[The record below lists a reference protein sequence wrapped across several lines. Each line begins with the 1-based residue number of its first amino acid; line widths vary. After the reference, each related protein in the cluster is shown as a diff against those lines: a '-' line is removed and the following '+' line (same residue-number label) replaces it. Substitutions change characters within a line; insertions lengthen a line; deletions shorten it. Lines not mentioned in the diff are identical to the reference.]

1 MAPTKRKAI
10 SLEVKQRIHRDFRQG
25 FKVGSLAK
33 RYEPSQSTISTI
45 IKAGDVLKK
54 AGTSGHD
61 DQRKR
66 VRDPLYG
73 DVEDS
78 LYQWFLTTRNRNVPI
93 SGPILAAKAKK
104 FASLLGRENF
114 EPGGGWIQRFK
125 DRHGI
130 VYKNVVGEAASLDV
144 NAKDEWLATKLPE
157 LLERFQE
164 SDIFNGDETAL
175 FYEMLPT
182 KTHALKGDPCV
193 GGKHSKVRVTVFV
206 CANMDGTERLKPF
219 VIGKSKRPHCFRNQC
234 IPVRYR
240 NNKKAWM
247 TRDLFEE
254 WLLEFDGAM
263 EKQKRKVVL
272 LLDNCSAHNVSP
284 KLTSVE
290 VMFLPPNTTAGL
302 QPMDAGVIANF
313 KALYRRRML
322 EWLIMKLDCSGLS
335 QYAGGPPDLKVSL
348 LEAVRFVHGAWYE
361 VKQVTLK
368 NCFKKAGF
376 VRHNATVSEET
387 NDLLIEPADV
397 GELWDHIAA
406 SEENIGG
413 ALLGDFLNADNAAAS
428 CEESTDEA
436 IAEEQQ
442 SRRKITSSDCE
453 SSDDDGGD
461 ENTPPPMS
469 SQNALLSIQSLVGF
483 VHAKGLPPA
492 YAQQLEAMHT
502 AIVKLQLKQ
511 AQISDFF
518 KHA

>member
-33 RYEPSQSTISTI
+33 RYELSQSTISTI

-290 VMFLPPNTTAGL
+290 VMFLPPNTATTTAATRTPRL
-302 QPMDAGVIANF
+302 QCLHKMPCSPSSRWSVLCTQKDCRQRTRNNWKQCTRQLSNF
-313 KALYRRRML
+313 SSSKRKFPTFLSML
-322 EWLIMKLDCSGLS
+322 KLFYSHF
-335 QYAGGPPDLKVSL
+335 
-348 LEAVRFVHGAWYE
+348 RTF
-361 VKQVTLK
+361 
-368 NCFKKAGF
+368 
-376 VRHNATVSEET
+376 
-387 NDLLIEPADV
+387 
-397 GELWDHIAA
+397 
-406 SEENIGG
+406 
-413 ALLGDFLNADNAAAS
+413 
-428 CEESTDEA
+428 
-436 IAEEQQ
+436 
-442 SRRKITSSDCE
+442 
-453 SSDDDGGD
+453 
-461 ENTPPPMS
+461 
-469 SQNALLSIQSLVGF
+469 
-483 VHAKGLPPA
+483 
-492 YAQQLEAMHT
+492 
-502 AIVKLQLKQ
+502 
-511 AQISDFF
+511 
-518 KHA
+518 

>member
-33 RYEPSQSTISTI
+33 RYELSQSTISTI

-413 ALLGDFLNADNAAAS
+413 ALWETF
-428 CEESTDEA
+428 
-436 IAEEQQ
+436 
-442 SRRKITSSDCE
+442 
-453 SSDDDGGD
+453 
-461 ENTPPPMS
+461 
-469 SQNALLSIQSLVGF
+469 
-483 VHAKGLPPA
+483 
-492 YAQQLEAMHT
+492 
-502 AIVKLQLKQ
+502 
-511 AQISDFF
+511 
-518 KHA
+518 

>member
-33 RYEPSQSTISTI
+33 RYELSQSTISTI

-175 FYEMLPT
+175 FYEMLKFPT
-182 KTHALKGDPCV
+182 FLSMLKLFYS
-193 GGKHSKVRVTVFV
+193 H
-206 CANMDGTERLKPF
+206 
-219 VIGKSKRPHCFRNQC
+219 FR
-234 IPVRYR
+234 
-240 NNKKAWM
+240 
-247 TRDLFEE
+247 TF
-254 WLLEFDGAM
+254 
-263 EKQKRKVVL
+263 
-272 LLDNCSAHNVSP
+272 
-284 KLTSVE
+284 
-290 VMFLPPNTTAGL
+290 
-302 QPMDAGVIANF
+302 
-313 KALYRRRML
+313 
-322 EWLIMKLDCSGLS
+322 
-335 QYAGGPPDLKVSL
+335 
-348 LEAVRFVHGAWYE
+348 
-361 VKQVTLK
+361 
-368 NCFKKAGF
+368 
-376 VRHNATVSEET
+376 
-387 NDLLIEPADV
+387 
-397 GELWDHIAA
+397 
-406 SEENIGG
+406 
-413 ALLGDFLNADNAAAS
+413 
-428 CEESTDEA
+428 
-436 IAEEQQ
+436 
-442 SRRKITSSDCE
+442 
-453 SSDDDGGD
+453 
-461 ENTPPPMS
+461 
-469 SQNALLSIQSLVGF
+469 
-483 VHAKGLPPA
+483 
-492 YAQQLEAMHT
+492 
-502 AIVKLQLKQ
+502 
-511 AQISDFF
+511 
-518 KHA
+518 